1 MKATIAAFI
10 AAVLVYVQA
19 KPRYKLGCRGLDFC
33 DCIGMVIGAL
43 RRIGIVWKG
52 IHGSNYAARY
62 RLQGG
67 IRRIRDV
74 SDLQVGYL
82 VFKGNTNPATA
93 KLPNRYKPGG
103 SMYNGDLTDYYHVGV
118 VTSINPLVISHMTS
132 PTVKQDRR
140 LGDWQYY
147 GLCQYVD
154 YETPA
159 PEPQPAP
166 TYPTATVYAP
176 TGKTVNLRK
185 GSSKTYGVIKR
196 VPIGET
202 VEILT
207 PGLDWSRVQHR
218 DNVGYMM
225 TEFLRQGGE
234 TDGRG

>member
-1 MKATIAAFI
+1 LKVAVAVFI
-10 AAVLVYVQA
+10 AMVMKFVQA
-19 KPRYKLGCRGLDFC
+19 RPKYKLGCRGFDFC

-43 RRIGIVWKG
+43 RKAGLVWQG

-67 IRRIRDV
+67 IRHVRDV

-93 KLPNRYKPGG
+93 KLPNRYKPGE

-147 GLCQYVD
+147 GLCQYID
-154 YETPA
+154 YATPA
-159 PEPQPAP
+159 PEPQPTP
-166 TYPTATVYAP
+166 VYPTATVYAP

-185 GSSKTYGVIKR
+185 GAGKNYGVIER
-196 VPIGET
+196 VPIGEI

-207 PGLDWSRVQHR
+207 PGLDWCRVQYR
-218 DNVGYMM
+218 RNVGYMM
-225 TEFLRQGGE
+225 TQFLVQSTGKE
-234 TDGRG
+234 AA